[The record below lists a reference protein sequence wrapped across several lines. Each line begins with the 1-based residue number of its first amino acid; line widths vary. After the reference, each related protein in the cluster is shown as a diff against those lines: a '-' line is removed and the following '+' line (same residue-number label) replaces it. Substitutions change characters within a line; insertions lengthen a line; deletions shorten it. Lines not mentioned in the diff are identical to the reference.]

1 VRGKR
6 DSIEISVVSMTA
18 LFRVLI
24 STLILGIIA
33 WLGYFY
39 YSNHRLPLLSEV
51 QSAVMGIP
59 TLFSEK
65 VPLSSSQLP
74 TIDSSTQ
81 TAIGNAIGEGK
92 KRVDMVL
99 GEAIEVASDSSKPAA
114 QKAIDYGRYLYCQQ
128 VVEEYEATK

>member
-1 VRGKR
+1 
-6 DSIEISVVSMTA
+6 MTT
-18 LFRVLI
+18 LFRILLSI
-24 STLILGIIA
+24 IILSILG

-39 YSNHRLPLLSEV
+39 YSNDRLPLLSEIK
-51 QSAVMGIP
+51 SAVMSIP

-81 TAIGNAIGEGK
+81 TAVGNALGEGK